1 VKLGIGLSILILL
14 AALGY
19 VLLSGGGDSDAATA
33 ASSDEAL
40 QQVSWPENLPTINS
54 DSRSDGVA
62 NPIYTEAFR
71 FAKQNER
78 GLQKATPE
86 PALTERAAELL
97 IDAMDASVVE
107 AGLLDDRVPLT
118 IGGGNEAQ
126 SHLRRLSHAVLV
138 ASDQWKKD
146 QPMEAERAAAAVVVM
161 GERLITQS
169 QRLALRRAGLAMMQ
183 QALPRYQMLLKQR
196 EADTASATIRIDA
209 LGRVL
214 ETWTPKLQT
223 MYSPEVNVADL
234 IRIAEKDQDRSWR
247 IAATLWLGYAKFRP
261 DGQANLASLEAA
273 IDRAKQHD
281 DPQIAEAGRAA
292 EAFTRDD
299 FHRL

>member
-1 VKLGIGLSILILL
+1 
-14 AALGY
+14 
-19 VLLSGGGDSDAATA
+19 
-33 ASSDEAL
+33 
-40 QQVSWPENLPTINS
+40 
-54 DSRSDGVA
+54 
-62 NPIYTEAFR
+62 
-71 FAKQNER
+71 
-78 GLQKATPE
+78 
-86 PALTERAAELL
+86 
-97 IDAMDASVVE
+97 
-107 AGLLDDRVPLT
+107 
-118 IGGGNEAQ
+118 
-126 SHLRRLSHAVLV
+126 
-138 ASDQWKKD
+138 
-146 QPMEAERAAAAVVVM
+146 M